1 VLPWGVIVDLHQG
14 LVYLYCILDERK
26 HGLSQRGLEKVHYML
41 SYIPAGYFN
50 PIDGARDYSDSRH
63 MC

>member
-1 VLPWGVIVDLHQG
+1 MLFHGVFVHFSD
-14 LVYLYCILDERK
+14 ILDERK
-26 HGLSQRGLEKVHYML
+26 HGLSQRGLEKVHHMF